1 MNKIKILKIAVA
13 ILGVILLVLL
23 GGYLIFN
30 SYYSKMNHKE
40 QTKTTLNSEE
50 IENINKELE
59 SEESGED
66 SPEEEVKSIE
76 DQILENLKNNAT
88 ELASDG
94 DVFNILLVGTD
105 NRENVAGSRSDSMI
119 VVSINKKTKEITMTS
134 FMRDS
139 YVSIPEYGNN
149 RLNAAFAFGGP
160 SLLIDTIESNFK
172 IDINRYAQVDFYAFI
187 DIINAFGGIDMEISE
202 DEMKVINDYTGE
214 VNRLQGADKNSSKL
228 TDFGLVHLD
237 GKQALSYS
245 RIRYVGNNDFGRTE
259 RQRKVLSAL
268 FTKAKD
274 SGIVELKNLFDMVLP
289 EVTTD
294 LTQGEC
300 FSLLLNLNDYK
311 NYEIKS
317 NRVPY
322 DGAWSSARIRGM
334 SVLNLDFEKNIK
346 QLQKDIYDI
355 GDETES
361 EAETN

>member
-1 MNKIKILKIAVA
+1 MKKIKILKIVVS
-13 ILGVILLVLL
+13 ILLVILLLIL

-30 SYYSKMNHKE
+30 NYYNKMNHKA
-40 QTKTTLNSEE
+40 QTETSLNSEE
-50 IENINKELE
+50 IESINKELE

-66 SPEEEVKSIE
+66 SPEHEVQSIE

-88 ELASDG
+88 ELVSDG
-94 DVFNILLVGTD
+94 DVFNILLIGTD

-119 VVSINKKTKEITMTS
+119 VISINKKTKEITMTS

-139 YVSIPEYGNN
+139 YVSIPEHGNN
-149 RLNAAFAFGGP
+149 RLNAAYAYGGP

-202 DEMKVINDYTGE
+202 EEMKVINDYTGE
-214 VNRLQGADKNSSKL
+214 VNRLQGVDKNSSKL
-228 TDFGLVHLD
+228 TNFGLVHLD
-237 GKQALSYS
+237 GKQALSYA
-245 RIRYVGNNDFGRTE
+245 RIRYVGNADFGRTE

-274 SGIVELKNLFDMVLP
+274 AGIVELKNLFDMVLP
-289 EVTTD
+289 QVTTD

-300 FSLLLNLNDYK
+300 FSLLLDLSNYK
-311 NYEIKS
+311 NYEIIS

-334 SVLNLDFEKNIK
+334 AVLSLDFDKNIS
-346 QLQKDIYDI
+346 QLQKDIYHI
-355 GDETES
+355 GEE
-361 EAETN
+361 ETN

>member
-1 MNKIKILKIAVA
+1 MKKIKILKIVVS
-13 ILGVILLVLL
+13 ILLVILLLIL

-30 SYYSKMNHKE
+30 NYYNKMNHE
-40 QTKTTLNSEE
+40 TQTETSLNSEE
-50 IENINKELE
+50 IESINKELE
-59 SEESGED
+59 SEEPGED
-66 SPEEEVKSIE
+66 SPEHEVKSIE

-88 ELASDG
+88 ELVSDS
-94 DVFNILLVGTD
+94 DVFNILLIGTD

-139 YVSIPEYGNN
+139 YVSIPDHGNN
-149 RLNAAFAFGGP
+149 RLNAAYAYGGP

-228 TDFGLVHLD
+228 TNFGLVHLD
-237 GKQALSYS
+237 GKQALSYA
-245 RIRYVGNNDFGRTE
+245 RIRYVGNADFGRTE

-274 SGIVELKNLFDMVLP
+274 AGIVELKSLFDMVLP
-289 EVTTD
+289 QVTTD

-300 FSLLLNLNDYK
+300 FSLLLDLSNYK
-311 NYEIKS
+311 NYEIIS

-334 SVLNLDFEKNIK
+334 AVLSLDFDKNIS
-346 QLQKDIYDI
+346 QLQKDIYHI
-355 GDETES
+355 GEE
-361 EAETN
+361 ETN